1 MDYISDI
8 GFKAKNKQQLNFYGL
23 NSDTVTIDVNGGQEV
38 VFPIADFIDILKL
51 LSEITERI

>member
-8 GFKAKNKQQLNFYGL
+8 SFIDNKKGKLIITGL
-23 NSDTVTIDVNGGQEV
+23 NSEKVTVTIGDNCV

-51 LSEITERI
+51 LSEITERV